1 MGKFAEWV
9 LNEEGH
15 ITLDAYDKHA
25 ANKKVFTAKAKSDD
39 EVKAH
44 LRALHDHVVRTG
56 RTHHVLVYNKKTFEH
71 ESHTIKAHNPL
82 GRKYDS

>member
-1 MGKFAEWV
+1 MGKFSVWLDENHIE
-9 LNEEGH
+9 LN
-15 ITLDAYDKHA
+15 AYDKHN
-25 ANKKVFTAKAKSDD
+25 ANKKVFTARAKDD
-39 EVKAH
+39 KEVQQRLNSLHAH
-44 LRALHDHVVRTG
+44 VQRTG